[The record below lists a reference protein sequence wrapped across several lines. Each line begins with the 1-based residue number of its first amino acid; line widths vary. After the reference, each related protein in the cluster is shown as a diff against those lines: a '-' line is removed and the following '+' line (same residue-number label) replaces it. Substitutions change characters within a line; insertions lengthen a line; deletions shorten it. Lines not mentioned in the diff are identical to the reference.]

1 MDSQLME
8 ALAEI
13 LVDALLADL
22 ETEMEQEQV
31 VTAGTAETPRGI
43 GSRKDQD
50 LLVAVSNLA
59 PDAAQLSNPSDP
71 IVART

>member
-8 ALAEI
+8 ALADI
-13 LVDALLADL
+13 LADALLADL

-31 VTAGTAETPRGI
+31 VTAGTAETPRGT

-50 LLVAVSNLA
+50 RPLAVSSVA
-59 PDAAQLSNPSDP
+59 ADAAHSSDPSDP
-71 IVART
+71 LVART